1 MKLTLSRTL
10 AAAALLGLATVGS
23 VAQARTAVSIGF
35 NLPVGGYYHGG
46 YHGGYYGGGYQG
58 GYNAYVAPP
67 VAYAPA
73 PVYYNAPQY
82 YAPAPVYYAPPRV
95 VYRPRVWVHP
105 VPVVGVRFRAW

>member
-35 NLPVGGYYHGG
+35 NVPLGGYGYG
-46 YHGGYYGGGYQG
+46 YHGGYYG

-73 PVYYNAPQY
+73 PVYYAPATY

-95 VYRPRVWVHP
+95 VYRPRVWVRP

>member
-35 NLPVGGYYHGG
+35 SVPLGGY
-46 YHGGYYGGGYQG
+46 GYYPGY
-58 GYNAYVAPP
+58 YAPPVYPAYVAPP

-73 PVYYNAPQY
+73 PVYYSDPAPY

-95 VYRPRVWVHP
+95 VYRPRVWVRP
-105 VPVVGVRFRAW
+105 APVVGIGFRAW

>member
-23 VAQARTAVSIGF
+23 VAQARTSVHFGI
-35 NLPVGGYYHGG
+35 NVPIGGY
-46 YHGGYYGGGYQG
+46 GYYGAPVYPG
-58 GYNAYVAPP
+58 YVAPP

-73 PVYYNAPQY
+73 PVYYAAPPAY

-95 VYRPRVWVHP
+95 VYRPRVWYRPAP
-105 VPVVGVRFRAW
+105 VIGVRIRGW